1 MNQITKDKPNVSSL
15 EKTEQ
20 ISYQHFVSI
29 RDISEKVWDN
39 ISKLPTPMR
48 HAFLDTVES
57 SGINNI
63 EHHYLLIKQGNNDLG
78 RANLYLT
85 KTDFS
90 TFDTTLPQESR
101 ETIKRWFPKFMDFR
115 ILECGFFTMIGQGLS
130 LKNDSKLEALLPGL
144 VKQMDFIASKTKADF
159 CLFRDITID
168 SYDQYQK
175 ILAPLGYYP
184 ALGFANTALD
194 IAWKTIDQFMDSVN
208 SKTRLKFKNC
218 LKLKQKFDIDIEFVS
233 DFRKLAPVL
242 ATLWKNVHL
251 HTKDYSREFLDEKFF
266 ATCAQ
271 TLPENSEVLLFRH
284 QGEIIAFMLNLYGED
299 DYVVLDWGVDYD
311 FKHYSKA
318 NLYRTATL
326 LSLER
331 AMALEKK
338 TLELGITNYT
348 PKMIL
353 GVDII
358 PLVYFVKHQNNTRHS
373 KTLSQLLSSSVTQP
387 ESTAHEYLA
396 KLNTPYTNIKQIQ
409 ANIGQQQ
416 AGYNN
421 NDLFAK
427 IGRYHRAD
435 SMRLSGIYGL
445 YPEFNGAQNST
456 VQLSNNKD
464 LVLLGTNSYLGLA
477 THPRVVAA
485 AVSALQH
492 YGTGCSGSPLLNGT
506 LDIHKLLEQELAHFF
521 SRQAALL
528 CSTGYQTNL
537 AAISALAGPGD
548 ILLMDAR
555 NHRSLFD
562 GAKLSGADYMIYR
575 HNDMAHLEKML
586 KHTAAKNKM
595 IVVDSLFSMEGTI
608 ADLPSICKLAK
619 LYQSRVFVDE
629 SHAVGVIGH
638 NGRGVCELLNVEQ
651 DVDIIMGTFSKSFAA
666 LGGFLTGKAEIIDY
680 IKHNAGAHIF
690 SASLPASVVATIR
703 AVLKIIRTE
712 PERRQQILKK
722 ASYMANALQNMGYDA
737 PYHGSQIVPIILG
750 NYTLALAGYRKF
762 MDDGVYVNPVGPPAV
777 PEAASGFRTS
787 YITTHQWDHLD
798 KALEVFNKHRAHLIP

>member
-15 EKTEQ
+15 KQSTQ
-20 ISYQHFVSI
+20 ISYQHIESI
-29 RDISEKVWDN
+29 RAISERIWNN
-39 ISKLPTPMR
+39 ISHLPTPMR
-48 HAFLDTVES
+48 HDFLKTVEV

-63 EHHYLLIKQGNNDLG
+63 EHHYLLIQQGNRDIG
-78 RANLYLT
+78 RANFYLT
-85 KTDFS
+85 QTDFS

-101 ETIKRWFPKFMDFR
+101 ETIKRWFPQFMDFR
-115 ILECGFFTMIGQGLS
+115 ILECGFFTMIGQGLC
-130 LKNDSKLEALLPGL
+130 LEADVKLETLLPGL
-144 VKQMDFIASKTKADF
+144 IEKMDSIAKKTKADF

-168 SYDQYQK
+168 LYDQYK
-175 ILAPLGYYP
+175 KLLAPLGYYP

-194 IAWKTIDQFMDSVN
+194 ITWNTIDQFMESVN

-218 LKLKQKFDIDIEFVS
+218 LKLKQKFDIDIEFIS
-233 DFRKLAPVL
+233 DFREWAPDLAR
-242 ATLWKNVHL
+242 LWKNVHL

-271 TLPENSEVLLFRH
+271 TLPANSEILVFRY
-284 QGEIIAFMLNLYGED
+284 QGEMIGFMLNLYGED
-299 DYVVLDWGVDYD
+299 DYIVLDWGVNYD

-318 NLYRTATL
+318 NLYRAATL
-326 LSLER
+326 LSLQR
-331 AMALEKK
+331 AMALGKK

-358 PLVYFVKHQNNTRHS
+358 PLVYFVKHQTNTRHS
-373 KTLSQLLSSSVTQP
+373 KTLAQLLSSSVAQP
-387 ESTAHEYLA
+387 ESTAHEYLV
-396 KLNTPYTNIKQIQ
+396 KLQTPYADIKQIQ
-409 ANIGQQQ
+409 SDIEQQQ
-416 AGYNN
+416 AGYKST
-421 NDLFAK
+421 DLFCK

-445 YPEFNGAQNST
+445 YPEFDGAQNST
-456 VQLSNNKD
+456 VHLSNHKE

-477 THPRVVAA
+477 THPTVVEA
-485 AVSALQH
+485 AVTALQH

-521 SRQAALL
+521 SRQATLL

-537 AAISALAGPGD
+537 AAISALARPGD
-548 ILLMDAR
+548 VLLMDAR

-562 GAKLSGADYMIYR
+562 GAKLSGADYLVYR
-575 HNDMAHLEKML
+575 HNDMAHLEKTL
-586 KHTAAKNKM
+586 RLTPAKNKM

-619 LYQSRVFVDE
+619 SYQARVFVDE
-629 SHAVGVIGH
+629 SHAVGVLGK
-638 NGRGVCELLNVEQ
+638 NGRGVCELLGVEQ
-651 DVDIIMGTFSKSFAA
+651 QVDIIMGTFSKSFAA
-666 LGGFLTGKAEIIDY
+666 LGGFVTAKADIIDY
-680 IKHNAGAHIF
+680 LKHNAGAHIF
-690 SASLPASVVATIR
+690 SASLPASVIATIR
-703 AVLKIIRTE
+703 AVLNIIRTE
-712 PERRQQILKK
+712 PERRQEILKK
-722 ASYMANALQNMGYDA
+722 ARYMANALKSMGYDA

-750 NYTLALAGYRKF
+750 NYTLALAGYRRF

-787 YITTHQWDHLD
+787 YISTHQWEDLD
-798 KALEVFNKHRAHLIP
+798 KALEVFDKHRVNLIR